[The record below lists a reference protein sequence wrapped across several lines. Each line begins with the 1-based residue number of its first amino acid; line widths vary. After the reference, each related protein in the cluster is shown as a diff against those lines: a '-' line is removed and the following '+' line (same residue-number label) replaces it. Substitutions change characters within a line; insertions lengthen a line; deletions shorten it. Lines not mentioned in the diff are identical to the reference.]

1 MRATLQCPAVPF
13 DLVAVE
19 QMRDRTIA
27 SVHLI
32 VADRAKQ
39 GHQDLAENRIV
50 IDRHDEADI
59 TPDA

>member
-1 MRATLQCPAVPF
+1 
-13 DLVAVE
+13 
-19 QMRDRTIA
+19 
-27 SVHLI
+27 

>member
-1 MRATLQCPAVPF
+1 MQCPAVPL

-19 QMRDRTIA
+19 QMRDRTIGA
-27 SVHLI
+27 VHLI

-50 IDRHDEADI
+50 IDRQDEAGVA
-59 TPDA
+59 PGA